1 MLMTEVL
8 KLWLL
13 LVVEQGLSFVV
24 LVQCIAYVPGT
35 TCTSRNVR
43 TTDAVA
49 RDWNSLKLKSM
60 MKPSMSVH
68 PSAVKVIPDAD
79 S

>member
-24 LVQCIAYVPGT
+24 LVQCIAYVPGYDVHEPKRAHNRRCGKGLEFAQVEVNDET
-35 TCTSRNVR
+35 KHVGPSVSRQ
-43 TTDAVA
+43 
-49 RDWNSLKLKSM
+49 S
-60 MKPSMSVH
+60 
-68 PSAVKVIPDAD
+68 D
-79 S
+79 SRC